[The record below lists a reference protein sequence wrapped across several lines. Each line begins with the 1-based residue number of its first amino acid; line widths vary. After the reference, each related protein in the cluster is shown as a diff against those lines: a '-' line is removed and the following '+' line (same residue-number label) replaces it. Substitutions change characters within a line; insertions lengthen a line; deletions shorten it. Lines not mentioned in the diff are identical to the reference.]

1 MVLGDTSREDPVNS
15 APIISVPPNPEQS
28 HGRVY
33 EALSYS
39 RRYATFG
46 ILAAL
51 VIIFTITTSDF
62 LTVQNWQDIL
72 VTQAVPVCIAL
83 AALAPLVIG
92 EFDLSL
98 GYVLG
103 FVTMLG
109 AWVAEHGGGTI
120 EVIIIMLAAGVIIG
134 LVNGVLTVVF
144 GISSFIAT
152 LGTGILLSG
161 FVLGISAGEVLF
173 SHIGSFIL
181 DTGRHSFLGLALS
194 VWIVFCLAIAM
205 FYVFEHTPLGRQ
217 LYAIG
222 GSERVAFLAGVRTRQ
237 LKVLSFGL
245 AGLLV
250 AIGAILELGS
260 GAGANPNTGPNFLL
274 PAYAAAFLGVT
285 LYKLGR
291 YNVVGTIVAVVLLA
305 VGFDGLSLLGL
316 PYWGEPVFD
325 GAVLVLAVLFAR
337 AEARHVAV
345 G

>member
-1 MVLGDTSREDPVNS
+1 MVFETSTQGTPPKEHGIPDATPTAKSLNRFRET
-15 APIISVPPNPEQS
+15 
-28 HGRVY
+28 
-33 EALSYS
+33 LSYS

-46 ILAAL
+46 ILAVL
-51 VIIFTITTSDF
+51 IIVFTLTAPDF
-62 LTVQNWQDIL
+62 MTVSNWQDIL
-72 VTQAVPVCIAL
+72 VTQAVPICIGL
-83 AALAPLVIG
+83 AALAPLVVG

-98 GYVLG
+98 GYALG

-109 AWVAEHGGGTI
+109 AWVAEHGAGTL
-120 EVIIIMLAAGVIIG
+120 EVILIMLIAGIVIG
-134 LVNGVLTVVF
+134 LVNGILTVVF

-161 FVLGISAGEVLF
+161 FVLGISSGEVLF
-173 SHIGSFIL
+173 AGISPFIL
-181 DTGRHSFLGLALS
+181 EIGKNEFLGLSLS
-194 VWIVFCLAIAM
+194 VWIALALAIIM
-205 FYVFEHTPLGRQ
+205 LYVLEHTPMGRH

-222 GSERVAFLAGVRTRQ
+222 GSERVAFLAGVRTRF
-237 LKVLSFGL
+237 LKVAAFGL

-250 AIGAILELGS
+250 AIGSILELSS

-285 LYKLGR
+285 VYKLGR
-291 YNVVGTIVAVVLLA
+291 YNVVGTIVAVILLA
-305 VGFDGLSLLGL
+305 VGFDGLSLLGV